1 MQRLRVQNTIRQL
14 RRTRDEQSM
23 ILRPRTR
30 KLTLSLHL
38 AVSVGWIG
46 TVVAYL
52 ALSVAAANSDDVQVI
67 RAAWIGM
74 DLIGWYVIVPLA
86 LASLLTGLVIA
97 LGTRWGLFRHYWVVF
112 SLLLTI
118 VATVVLI
125 LHMPGVSDLADVAR
139 RGAGAGLDG
148 LDAHLHGQLKQGDF
162 LHPGLG
168 LIVLLVIQVLN
179 VHKPQ
184 GLTRYGRRKQR
195 EESAR
200 ASRAVEAN
208 A

>member
-1 MQRLRVQNTIRQL
+1 
-14 RRTRDEQSM
+14 M
-23 ILRPRTR
+23 ILRPRAR

-52 ALSVAAANSDDVQVI
+52 ALSVAAANSDEIQVI

-86 LASLLTGLVIA
+86 LVSLLTGVVIA
-97 LGTRWGLFRHYWVVF
+97 MGTRWGLVRHYWVVF

-139 RGAGAGLDG
+139 GGPRTGLDE
-148 LDAHLHGQLKQGDF
+148 LDPHLNGQLKQGDF

-168 LIVLLVIQVLN
+168 LVVLLVIQVLN
-179 VHKPQ
+179 VHKPP

-195 EESAR
+195 EEGVLGSHSVR
-200 ASRAVEAN
+200 ATT
-208 A
+208 

>member
-1 MQRLRVQNTIRQL
+1 
-14 RRTRDEQSM
+14 M

-46 TVVAYL
+46 TVVTYL
-52 ALSVAAANSDDVQVI
+52 ALSVAAANSQDVQVI

-86 LASLLTGLVIA
+86 LASLLTGTVIA
-97 LGTRWGLFRHYWVVF
+97 FGTRWGLFRHYWVVF
-112 SLLLTI
+112 SLVLTTI
-118 VATVVLI
+118 ATVVLI
-125 LHMPGVSDLADVAR
+125 LHMPGVSDLANVAR
-139 RGAGAGLDG
+139 RGSSSGLDG
-148 LDAHLHGQLKQGDF
+148 LDAHMYGQLEQGDF

-168 LIVLLVIQVLN
+168 LVILLVIQVLN
-179 VHKPQ
+179 VHKPP

-195 EESAR
+195 EEGAR
-200 ASRAVEAN
+200 GSQSVQATT
-208 A
+208 